1 MKVLISGGTGYIG
14 KHIIDSF
21 DRDEIYVLSRSRE
34 GNEGRIRYIKWAP
47 PNRDWEKNLEKPDI
61 IINLAGKS
69 IGEGRW
75 NERLKKELLESRL
88 NSTRSLVEYAN
99 SAGVPIMVSA
109 SAVGYYGNRGDDV
122 LTEESPPGNDFLA
135 NLAVKWEEE
144 ASKFNGHLIILRF
157 GVVIG
162 KNAPLLQN
170 LLKAIKLRSAKRLG
184 TGKQWYSW
192 IHVDDIPNIIKFS
205 IENKLQGPVNA
216 SSPNPMRNEDFMK
229 ILSTAYAKKQYFSL
243 PTPIL
248 KMVLGELADY
258 LVLSSQ
264 RAIPNK
270 LISKGYRFQYAS
282 LEQAIQASL

>member
-1 MKVLISGGTGYIG
+1 
-14 KHIIDSF
+14 
-21 DRDEIYVLSRSRE
+21 
-34 GNEGRIRYIKWAP
+34 
-47 PNRDWEKNLEKPDI
+47 
-61 IINLAGKS
+61 
-69 IGEGRW
+69 
-75 NERLKKELLESRL
+75 
-88 NSTRSLVEYAN
+88 
-99 SAGVPIMVSA
+99 MVSA
-109 SAVGYYGNRGDDV
+109 SAVGYYGNRGDDM

-264 RAIPNK
+264 RAIPDK